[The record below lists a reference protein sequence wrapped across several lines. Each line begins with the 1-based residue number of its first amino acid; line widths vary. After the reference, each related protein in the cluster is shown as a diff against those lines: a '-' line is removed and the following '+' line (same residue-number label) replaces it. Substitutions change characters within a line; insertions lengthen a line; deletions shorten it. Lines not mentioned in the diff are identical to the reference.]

1 MKLNHLNLV
10 VTNVTEAVTFFE
22 TYFGFTRTLVKG
34 DGIIALLKG
43 EDDFTLV
50 IMTSKE
56 NIHYPRAFHLG
67 FMMDTMGK
75 VDELY
80 KKLKA
85 GNIPVDAPGKIRD
98 SYGFY
103 FYFDGIMI
111 EVGHYL
117 TG

>member
-10 VTNVTEAVTFFE
+10 VTNVAEAVAFFE
-22 TYFGFTRTLVKG
+22 TYFGFTCTLVKG
-34 DGIIALLKG
+34 DDVIAVLKG

-56 NIHYPRAFHLG
+56 DIHYPKAFHIG
-67 FMMDTMGK
+67 FMMDAMDK

-80 KKLKA
+80 KRLKA
-85 GNIPVDAPGKIRD
+85 GNISVDAPGKIRD

-103 FYFDGIMI
+103 FHFDGIMI

-117 TG
+117 TA